1 MILDDRLE
9 FYDGDPVLNT
19 SSQILG
25 DVIDLGSPGNL
36 GTANTAN
43 WIGEGEP
50 IYLVIAVTSAFTGA
64 GNVTFQ
70 LYSHSTTTV
79 NSGTS
84 HYTTGALAYN
94 TVWTAGT
101 VKCIALPGGA
111 SYARYL
117 GIYETTSGNLT
128 GGGVNIFLAKD
139 VSKWTAFADN
149 AAIS

>member
-1 MILDDRLE
+1 MILDERLE

-25 DVIDLGSPGNL
+25 DVIDLGSPGNM
-36 GTANTAN
+36 GTPNTSN
-43 WIGEGEP
+43 YIGDGEP
-50 IYLVIAVTSAFTGA
+50 IYLVIKVTSAFTGA

-94 TVWTAGT
+94 TVWSAGAT
-101 VKCIALPGGA
+101 KIIPLPLDT
-111 SYARYL
+111 YARYL

-128 GGGVNIFLAKD
+128 GGGVNIFLTKNP
-139 VSKWTAFADN
+139 SKWVAHADS